1 MKCYYALY
9 MDEKVKS
16 KQEEILGKIQDGK
29 WQLEKYLI
37 TLAANERNHLEIYDS
52 VLLIQK
58 AIPKED
64 LFLVGVAGGY
74 IEALELV
81 EQITQEVYDE
91 TGGTD
96 IRSFI
101 LCKQQEYEKGN
112 V

>member
-9 MDEKVKS
+9 MDEQVKS
-16 KQEEILGKIQDGK
+16 KQEEILSKIQDGK

-37 TLAANERNHLEIYDS
+37 TLATNERNHLEIYDS

-58 AIPKED
+58 TIPKED
-64 LFLVGVAGGY
+64 LFLVGIAGGY
-74 IEALELV
+74 IEAMELV
-81 EQITQEVYDE
+81 EKITQEVYDE